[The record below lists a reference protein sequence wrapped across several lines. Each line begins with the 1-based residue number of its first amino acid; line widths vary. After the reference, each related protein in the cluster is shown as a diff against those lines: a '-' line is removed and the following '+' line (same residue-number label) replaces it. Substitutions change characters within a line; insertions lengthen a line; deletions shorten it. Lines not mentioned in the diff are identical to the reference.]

1 MNDDLKVV
9 KKKNF
14 SQIMAEFFFVI
25 YLISVYFFNSNAEY
39 VAIARI
45 IFLPFAG
52 FTMLY
57 LLQRKR
63 FYIGKNVMLVYLS
76 CTWILASFFW
86 AHNQYLAWI
95 NVKTMWQIFLLFFL
109 VYNLFCEREDPH
121 EFLLRSLY
129 WAGLALI
136 GYTLY
141 TYGFAEIINMM
152 SKSSNVRLGDEI
164 SQANVFGMQHATT
177 TLVAFYYFLYKKKYK
192 PFHII
197 ILAMSFLMAM
207 SSGSRKAVLIIGI
220 GVLYL
225 IYKKYGIRQIYKL
238 ITVGIVMVFLF
249 IAVIRMPIFETVR
262 TRMEGAVNVLKG
274 GVGESS
280 AEIRMNMIKDGWTL
294 FKERIL
300 TGYGARNYAVVSR
313 YRTYAHNNFIEILVD
328 FGLIGF
334 TLYYLIYWNAL
345 KNLWK
350 AQNDSRKALFCIFL
364 VRFMMEIAA
373 VTYYDKVHW
382 IMFAFF
388 LMKPIE
394 GENNI
399 EGEIEDEIIP

>member
-1 MNDDLKVV
+1 
-9 KKKNF
+9 
-14 SQIMAEFFFVI
+14 MAEFFFVI
-25 YLISVYFFNSNAEY
+25 YLISVYFFNSKSEY
-39 VAIARI
+39 VAIARVL
-45 IFLPFAG
+45 FLPFAG
-52 FTMLY
+52 FTILY

-63 FYIGKNVMLVYLS
+63 FHIGNSVILVYLS

-86 AHNQYLAWI
+86 AHNQYLAWT

-109 VYNLFCEREDPH
+109 VYNLFCERENSH

-136 GYTLY
+136 GYTVY
-141 TYGFAEIINMM
+141 TYGFTEIVNMM
-152 SKSSNVRLGDEI
+152 SKSSNVRLGGDI
-164 SQANVFGMQHATT
+164 VQTNVFGMQHATT

-192 PFHII
+192 LFHII

-207 SSGSRKAVLIIGI
+207 SSGSRKAVLIICI
-220 GVLYL
+220 GVVYL
-225 IYKKYGIRQIYKL
+225 IYKKYGIRRIYKL
-238 ITVGIVMVFLF
+238 ITIGAVMVVIFLG
-249 IAVIRMPIFETVR
+249 VIRMPMFETVR

-274 GVGESS
+274 GDGDSS
-280 AEIRMNMIKDGWTL
+280 AEMRMNMIKDGWTL

-334 TLYYLIYWNAL
+334 VLYYLVYWNAL

-350 AQNDSRKALFCIFL
+350 MRTDAGKALFCIFL

-394 GENNI
+394 EENNI